1 VVADDLVAEARAADE
16 DRAGVVEHGGDGG
29 LVGRAA
35 RADPVP
41 VAALDR
47 HDRRQAGAAG
57 GLQHREAGRVAVLR
71 VQHVERLLG
80 VQALD
85 DVCASSAVS
94 RSKSPAGPSPRGWL
108 APPRARRPGTRSAGG
123 GPPP

>member
-80 VQALD
+80 VQALHGLRQLGGVALEVRRLD
-85 DVCASSAVS
+85 RLPAAGSRHHAHAV
-94 RSKSPAGPSPRGWL
+94 
-108 APPRARRPGTRSAGG
+108 GTRSAGG